1 MKEAASMAK
10 TLALSSAESLI
21 NKALQFDPVTLQG
34 LQALDGK
41 VISLHGRSP
50 VFQLHLLPS
59 EAGISLFSIY
69 DEGEAD
75 TSLHGTTFD
84 FVQLLRKKDQN
95 LNKTSID
102 IQGDQAL
109 AEKCITLTRELDID
123 WEELLSGF
131 IGDIAAHEV
140 GRQGRRFGRWA
151 KKVRQSMLRNTRE
164 YLHYESRA
172 VVNKEEVQQFSAEVA
187 QLDQALSHLES
198 RIQALTARLPG
209 C

>member
-59 EAGISLFSIY
+59 EEGISLFSIY

-75 TSLHGTTFD
+75 ASLHGTTFD
-84 FVQLLRKKDQN
+84 FVQLLRKKDQR
-95 LNKTSID
+95 LAEAPID

-109 AEKCITLTRELDID
+109 AEECLNLARELEID

-151 KKVRQSMLRNTRE
+151 KKVHQSMLRNTRE
-164 YLHYESRA
+164 YLHYESRT
-172 VVNKEEVQQFSAEVA
+172 VVNEEEVQQFSTEVA
-187 QLDQALSHLES
+187 QLSEAVNNFEVRIQTLKARLES
-198 RIQALTARLPG
+198 
-209 C
+209 

>member
-59 EAGISLFSIY
+59 EEGISLFSIY

-75 TSLHGTTFD
+75 ASLHGTTFD
-84 FVQLLRKKDQN
+84 FVQLLRKKDQS
-95 LNKTSID
+95 LAEAPID

-109 AEKCITLTRELDID
+109 AEECLNLARELEID

-151 KKVRQSMLRNTRE
+151 KKVHQSMLRNTRE
-164 YLHYESRA
+164 YLHYESRT
-172 VVNKEEVQQFSAEVA
+172 VVNEEEVQQFSAEVA
-187 QLDQALSHLES
+187 QLSEAVNNFEVRIQTLKARLES
-198 RIQALTARLPG
+198 
-209 C
+209 

>member
-59 EAGISLFSIY
+59 EEGISLFSIY

-75 TSLHGTTFD
+75 ASLHGTTFD
-84 FVQLLRKKDQN
+84 LVKLLRNKDQS
-95 LNKTSID
+95 LAEAPID

-109 AEKCITLTRELDID
+109 AEECLNLARELEID

-151 KKVRQSMLRNTRE
+151 KKVHQSMLRNTRE
-164 YLHYESRA
+164 YLHYESRT
-172 VVNKEEVQQFSAEVA
+172 VVNEEEVQQFSTEVA
-187 QLDQALSHLES
+187 QLSQAVNNFEARIQTLKARLES
-198 RIQALTARLPG
+198 
-209 C
+209 

>member
-50 VFQLHLLPS
+50 AFQLHLLPS
-59 EAGISLFSIY
+59 EEGISLFSIY

-75 TSLHGTTFD
+75 ASLHGTTFD
-84 FVQLLRKKDQN
+84 FVKLLRKKNQN
-95 LNKTSID
+95 LAEAPID
-102 IQGDQAL
+102 IQGEKAL
-109 AEKCITLTRELDID
+109 AEECLNLARELEID

-131 IGDIAAHEV
+131 IGDIAAHEI
-140 GRQGRRFGRWA
+140 GRQGRRFGRWT
-151 KKVRQSMLRNTRE
+151 KKVHQSMVRNTRE
-164 YLHYESRA
+164 YLHYESRT
-172 VVNKEEVQQFSAEVA
+172 VVNEEEVQQFSTEVA
-187 QLDQALSHLES
+187 QLSEAVNNFEVRIQTLKARLES
-198 RIQALTARLPG
+198 
-209 C
+209 

>member
-59 EAGISLFSIY
+59 EEGISLFSIY

-75 TSLHGTTFD
+75 ASLHGTTFD
-84 FVQLLRKKDQN
+84 FVQLLRKKDQR
-95 LNKTSID
+95 LAEAPID

-109 AEKCITLTRELDID
+109 AEECLNLARELEID

-151 KKVRQSMLRNTRE
+151 KKVHQSMLRNTRE
-164 YLHYESRA
+164 YLHYESRT
-172 VVNKEEVQQFSAEVA
+172 VVNEEEVQQFSAEVA
-187 QLDQALSHLES
+187 QLSQAVNNFEARIQTLKARLES
-198 RIQALTARLPG
+198 
-209 C
+209 